1 MSHFNF
7 LQHYNRVK
15 GYTQSKTSLPF
26 KPSLPSIPSLETTS
40 TPIVE
45 SQVKT
50 LDSIPHASIPT
61 PTEKQL
67 ENSQPVL
74 PYSPSLPS
82 DPPLTNIASLPNI
95 KPLPDIEVLPG
106 GKRVAIVRGRQKKLI
121 KQDEDTLDVDTKDDE
136 DTLDADTEKDE
147 RLREVKNLEVADFAE
162 TTKIYEIKGKLNKI
176 LDRLAPDE
184 QDTYLNI
191 VNSWKPT
198 RAQLENLNIKTNLE
212 KRIQEIEKNNPKPD
226 DPFEINFIRNS
237 IIVIDKNNDVINLK
251 MQLQLANSI
260 LNKTNK
266 QISVKVEPKDEQVTI
281 KDAKAELPQL
291 ENKSDVDDDK
301 LDDDVLDEL
310 SENNS
315 AVEESDVEESDAEQ
329 NELTDAQKYVKSLG
343 PFQSVDLAANNVNR
357 TYILFLKGKASS
369 RSRSTLIKLLSESP
383 EYHDEA
389 PSMFKGFGTKLGETK
404 YSKDKKVAVVLWDKR
419 IKRKFNTEK
428 LV

>member
-26 KPSLPSIPSLETTS
+26 KPSLPYIPSLETTS

-121 KQDEDTLDVDTKDDE
+121 KQDEATLDVDTEDDK

-147 RLREVKNLEVADFAE
+147 RLKEVKILEVADFAE

-184 QDTYLNI
+184 QGTYLNI

-226 DPFEINFIRNS
+226 DPFEINFMRNT
-237 IIVIDKNNDVINLK
+237 ITVIDKNNDLINFK
-251 MQLQLANSI
+251 LQFKLANRI

-266 QISVKVEPKDEQVTI
+266 QISAKVEPKDEQVTI

-343 PFQSVDLAANNVNR
+343 LIKPVDLQSNNVHR
-357 TYILFLKGKASS
+357 TYILYLKGKA
-369 RSRSTLIKLLSESP
+369 RLGNKSTLTKSLSEIQK
-383 EYHDEA
+383 YRDDA
-389 PSMFKGFGTKLGETK
+389 NGMLKGFGTKLGETK
-404 YSKDKKVAVVLWDKR
+404 YSTDKKVAVVLWDKR
-419 IKRKFNTEK
+419 IKRKANTEK
-428 LV
+428 VV